1 MFIWA
6 VVLLVIN
13 VAFMGG
19 ILYILLCGRSAV
31 AAPGA
36 HAGTHDL
43 EKLRTELTEMR
54 RAASALGSEIRRTEA
69 GLSGK
74 KAALDAVPP
83 GALQYSGAPEG
94 RDDVYSRA
102 LKMQSSGVP
111 VSEIARVLGLFNGEV
126 ELLCSLKRL

>member
-6 VVLLVIN
+6 VVLIVIN

-19 ILYILLCGRSAV
+19 ILYILLFRRGAV
-31 AAPGA
+31 AAPA
-36 HAGTHDL
+36 VHAGTAGL
-43 EKLRTELTEMR
+43 EELRTELTEIR

-74 KAALDAVPP
+74 KAALDAGPH

-102 LKMQSSGVP
+102 LKMQNSGVP
-111 VSEIARVLGLFNGEV
+111 VNEIARVVGLLNGEV
-126 ELLCSLKRL
+126 ELLCSLRRL

>member
-19 ILYILLCGRSAV
+19 ILYILLCRRGAV

-36 HAGTHDL
+36 HAGTYDL

-74 KAALDAVPP
+74 KATLDAVPP
-83 GALQYSGAPEG
+83 ALQYSGAPEG